1 MSKCFRKQYESEETW
16 KDRSASRHKHQFE
29 IKCLL
34 EVRIP
39 VVSGRVDD
47 YQIMYFSS
55 LMCSKCHTFTY
66 AKSLVKD
73 RFFTY
78 TSCLR
83 EKRKSSLSPEQEA
96 LPRIIAF
103 KRNFI
108 LNCVNFDKIIFFD
121 NTEYVK

>member
-1 MSKCFRKQYESEETW
+1 MSKCSRKQYESEETW

-39 VVSGRVDD
+39 AVSGRVDD

-83 EKRKSSLSPEQEA
+83 EKRKSSLYSNI
-96 LPRIIAF
+96 LTIIHNNHLIKQISKASES
-103 KRNFI
+103 
-108 LNCVNFDKIIFFD
+108 
-121 NTEYVK
+121 T